1 MVRPS
6 AAAAAPLPR
15 PPAPQVPDALLPDE
29 VVEALVAE
37 RRPRFVPLDGG
48 ASTSAGGGAG
58 AAPGHGGVV
67 QLRLSNGIRVNY
79 RRTDNE
85 PRGAMLRLVAA
96 GGRATEGQGAGP
108 LGTGV
113 MALGTRTLSEAGTV
127 GGWNREQVELFCIS
141 KLINCVLET
150 DEEFVCMDFH
160 FAVRRR
166 EEGEGGGGGGRRR
179 VGGARMGGIE
189 RARGHA
195 RGRALPRLP
204 GLAPRTQGP
213 ALRARFAHA
222 RASLTRRPRPP
233 VPAPLPSRQVSDG
246 GVASV
251 LQLLHLFL
259 EQPRWEAAAMERSKQ
274 QYLSHYRSLSKSLE
288 RATADRILQAR
299 RRRRQ
304 QLNAY
309 HFFRCFCGHLAGG
322 AAAGGRPPLAP
333 ARGLGWRARC
343 ARLPLHLSDIPA
355 LLPAC
360 CPPTP
365 CRGEQAML
373 GPDRRFR
380 DPNPEEIA
388 ALDLESM
395 RLAVMRQIH
404 AGNVEV
410 GASGGG
416 WAAGWLGGRGGR
428 APLTSR
434 RARAAGERLVG
445 GWGDSMF
452 RHCPRASAAADA
464 LPASPSLPRRPPT
477 LPAGVCGWR
486 H

>member
-1 MVRPS
+1 
-6 AAAAAPLPR
+6 
-15 PPAPQVPDALLPDE
+15 VPDALLPDE

-160 FAVRRR
+160 FA
-166 EEGEGGGGGGRRR
+166 
-179 VGGARMGGIE
+179 
-189 RARGHA
+189 
-195 RGRALPRLP
+195 
-204 GLAPRTQGP
+204 
-213 ALRARFAHA
+213 
-222 RASLTRRPRPP
+222 
-233 VPAPLPSRQVSDG
+233 VSDG

-404 AGNVEV
+404 AGNVE
-410 GASGGG
+410 
-416 WAAGWLGGRGGR
+416 
-428 APLTSR
+428 
-434 RARAAGERLVG
+434 
-445 GWGDSMF
+445 
-452 RHCPRASAAADA
+452 
-464 LPASPSLPRRPPT
+464 
-477 LPAGVCGWR
+477 
-486 H
+486 